1 MLLLSFILGSNF
13 IFFRFNIFIVYYYTP
28 KKRGH
33 RTKRFQPNCFCFQ
46 FTKVQTLTT
55 NANSMLQTKK
65 ALLPVQYIASDG
77 QEKED
82 ILWVTEMER

>member
-1 MLLLSFILGSNF
+1 MLHCCLMS
-13 IFFRFNIFIVYYYTP
+13 
-28 KKRGH
+28 
-33 RTKRFQPNCFCFQ
+33 Q

-65 ALLPVQYIASDG
+65 ALLPVQYVASDG

-82 ILWVTEMER
+82 ILWITEMER

>member
-1 MLLLSFILGSNF
+1 MLLLNLSLVQILFSFFSISLLY
-13 IFFRFNIFIVYYYTP
+13 ITTP
-28 KKRGH
+28 PKQRGYL
-33 RTKRFQPNCFCFQ
+33 TKRFQPNCFCFQ